1 MVKLLRALSLAFT
14 AVLFGCATAGSVKV
28 VQTKDFKYKATDTF
42 LLSHNTAKDGQ
53 IKQAGNLSTVFEA
66 KFAEALQKSGVYP
79 AVVKSGA
86 KYAIQYYFKEVDE
99 PSALLN
105 LAATGSG
112 ANSEVT
118 LDVKIVVPPKQL
130 VATLEVKGDSSMDT
144 RTSIGSFNITSVSKK
159 SMGAATAAAERLV
172 DYLVQNGENYKKE

>member
-1 MVKLLRALSLAFT
+1 MGKLLRALSLSFA
-14 AVLFGCATAGSVKV
+14 AVLFGCSTAGSVKV
-28 VQTKDFKYKATDTF
+28 VQTTDFKYKATDTF
-42 LLSHNTAKDGQ
+42 LLAHNASKDGQ
-53 IKQAGNLSTVFEA
+53 IKQSGNLSSVFESR
-66 KFAEALQKSGVYP
+66 FAEALQKSGVYP
-79 AVVKSGA
+79 AAVKSGA

-105 LAATGSG
+105 LAASGSG

-118 LDVKIVVPPKQL
+118 LDVKIVVPPKRL

-144 RTSIGSFNITSVSKK
+144 RTSIGSFNITSVNKK
-159 SMGAATAAAERLV
+159 TMGAATAAAERLV

>member
-1 MVKLLRALSLAFT
+1 MKILIRSLLLSALATLI
-14 AVLFGCATAGSVKV
+14 GCATAGSVKV

-42 LLSHNTAKDGQ
+42 LLSHNTAKDGE
-53 IKQAGNLSTVFEA
+53 IKQAGNLSSVFEA

-86 KYAIQYYFKEVDE
+86 TYAIQYYFKEVDE

-105 LAATGSG
+105 LAASGSG

-118 LDVKIVVPPKQL
+118 LDVKIVVPPKRL

-159 SMGAATAAAERLV
+159 SAGAATAAAERLV